1 MKPSELLA
9 RLREGGSTIV
19 AHHKGRRRIV
29 SAIIAWTHHREP
41 NARRYM
47 LLWEVSREPTKL
59 VTPKHKAWLMDAWLP
74 SGRSYRLERVGLTR
88 VQDAPLVA
96 FTFAMGCCGRRP
108 PAVPGA
114 LARGLVGDA

>member
-29 SAIIAWTHHREP
+29 SAIIAWTNHKQP

-59 VTPKHKAWLMDAWLP
+59 VTPKHKAWVRDARLP

-88 VQDAPLVA
+88 V
-96 FTFAMGCCGRRP
+96 
-108 PAVPGA
+108 
-114 LARGLVGDA
+114 GDAIIHGRAFVIRSCGYLPEIRRETIALGVVADA